1 MKLTYNEKRQIETA
15 MISIIRANPSGINTR
30 TLISDVYTNINPIIP
45 NANRHHIAGMIAWV
59 VASTAHQLIVRTS
72 GYSVIA

>member
-1 MKLTYNEKRQIETA
+1 MKLTYNEKRQIETT
-15 MISIIRANPSGINTR
+15 MINIIKANPLGINTL
-30 TLISDVYTNINPIIP
+30 TLISDVSTNISLSIP

-59 VASTAHQLIVRTS
+59 VASTTCQLIIRTP

>member
-1 MKLTYNEKRQIETA
+1 MKLTDNEKLQIETN
-15 MISIIRANPSGINTR
+15 MKSIIRANPSGINTR
-30 TLISDVYTNINPIIP
+30 TLITNVYTNVSSRIP

-59 VASTAHQLIVRTS
+59 LASTNSNLTIRTP